1 MSIESTENK
10 QSLDRHVVP
19 TISMRRAVIFPIP
32 NFPIPI
38 TTLVKDLEAAAH
50 ARSGDG
56 LVVITAQL
64 DPEDELPTHRDLYQ
78 VGILAEVIDVRR
90 EDDSDIAVIEGISR
104 AKIVQAREDSPILLA
119 EVELLEDSE
128 EESVELSAL
137 MQSLRE
143 VATQVVK
150 LTPRLPDEVVEV
162 FEHITDPS
170 QLIDLIATQTSA
182 TVSQKQELLE
192 LSSVTERARAVMK
205 LLSYERSLL
214 EIVSEIRTEVR

>member
-38 TTLVKDLEAAAH
+38 TITQSKTLEAIAH

-56 LVVITAQL
+56 LVFITAQL

-90 EDDSDIAVIEGISR
+90 EDDSDIVI
-104 AKIVQAREDSPILLA
+104 
-119 EVELLEDSE
+119 
-128 EESVELSAL
+128 
-137 MQSLRE
+137 
-143 VATQVVK
+143 
-150 LTPRLPDEVVEV
+150 
-162 FEHITDPS
+162 
-170 QLIDLIATQTSA
+170 
-182 TVSQKQELLE
+182 TVCFYCAQEFG
-192 LSSVTERARAVMK
+192 A
-205 LLSYERSLL
+205 
-214 EIVSEIRTEVR
+214 